1 MKLNQVIAIEKGVKG
16 RAYSELTEL
25 NKVCQKPELFHGFSK
40 QYEKKDDAGESL
52 PPEAKKV
59 QFKVEEILKKVSAS
73 MTELFDV
80 CASKD
85 WANMSAKANVQVDGE
100 TIIEAVPVTYLLF
113 LEKQLTDLRTFVS
126 NLPELE
132 EAENWRLDE
141 ASALYKTAPISTHR
155 TKKVQTPIVLYNAT
169 KEHPAQTQMITDD
182 VIAGYWKTEKHSGA
196 LPKARKKTIAE
207 KVEALIK
214 AVKFA
219 REEANG
225 TDADNKMVGQKVFGY
240 LLKD

>member
-25 NKVCQKPELFHGFSK
+25 NKICQKPDLFHGFSK
-40 QYEKKDDAGESL
+40 HYEKKAEEAEDLPAES
-52 PPEAKKV
+52 KKV
-59 QFKVEEILKKVSAS
+59 QFKVDDVLKTVTISLS
-73 MTELFDV
+73 ELFDV
-80 CASKD
+80 TASKD
-85 WANMSAKANVQVDGE
+85 WGNMSAKASVKVDGE
-100 TIIEAVPVTYLLF
+100 TILEGVPVTYLLF

-132 EAENWRLDE
+132 EAETWSRDE
-141 ASALYKTAPISTHR
+141 ASSLYKTGAISTHR
-155 TKKVQTPIVLYNAT
+155 TKKVQRPIVLYQAT
-169 KEHPAQTQMITDD
+169 PEHPAQTQMITDD
-182 VIAGYWKTEKHSGA
+182 VIAGWWKTEKHSGA

-207 KVEALIK
+207 KVETFIK

-225 TDADNKMVGQKVFGY
+225 VDINTVSVGSKIFGY